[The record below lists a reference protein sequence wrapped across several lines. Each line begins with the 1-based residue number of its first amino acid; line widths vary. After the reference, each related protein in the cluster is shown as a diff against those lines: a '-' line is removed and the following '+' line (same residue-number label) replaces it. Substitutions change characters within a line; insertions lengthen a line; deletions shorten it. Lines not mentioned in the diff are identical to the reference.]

1 MVMEAMAITLA
12 SGRLLLNLVTME
24 AMEGMVMD
32 WVMVAM
38 DWDMVMDTIMERDQL
53 KLYLKQNPL
62 PQLRQYLKPSPLPP
76 QSLATAIMVDTEVMG
91 AMDMEVMAG
100 MDLAMAM
107 ATILERDQ
115 LKLHPKLNP
124 LLPQNLAMGITVVTE
139 VMGAMDMEVMVDMD
153 LATAMA
159 TILERDQLKLYL
171 KPNPLPP
178 QNLATAITVDTEVM
192 EAMDMEVMVGM
203 DLATAM
209 ATILERDQLKQ
220 SL

>member
-1 MVMEAMAITLA
+1 
-12 SGRLLLNLVTME
+12 
-24 AMEGMVMD
+24 
-32 WVMVAM
+32 
-38 DWDMVMDTIMERDQL
+38 MERDQL

-76 QSLATAIMVDTEVMG
+76 QSLATGIM
-91 AMDMEVMAG
+91 
-100 MDLAMAM
+100 
-107 ATILERDQ
+107 
-115 LKLHPKLNP
+115 
-124 LLPQNLAMGITVVTE
+124 VVTE
-139 VMGAMDMEVMVDMD
+139 VMGAMDMEVMVDMV

-209 ATILERDQLKQ
+209 ATILERDQLKLYPKPNPLPPQ
-220 SL
+220 NLAMAITVVTEVME